1 MGLKLNVIGVLGGI
15 GPESTAEFY
24 RRLINRIQKQGYVQ
38 SNVDYPKIL
47 INSIPAPELFLK
59 NPDLSMYREG
69 VIELESWGADFIV
82 IVCNTAHLYLIEL
95 QEQVKTPIIDL
106 IAEVDRYL
114 TDHKLSSIT
123 VAGSSRTVRQ
133 NLFTF
138 KNCISVP
145 LSEEDLKLLD
155 EVILQ
160 YNSGKKERQL
170 EKVLEIASRYQI
182 AGNKMI
188 VGCTELS
195 TIVAS
200 ANLPLIDTMDI
211 LVDATIKK
219 WRG

>member
-1 MGLKLNVIGVLGGI
+1 M
-15 GPESTAEFY
+15 
-24 RRLINRIQKQGYVQ
+24 Q
-38 SNVDYPKIL
+38 SNIDYPHIL

-69 VIELESWGADFIV
+69 VIELENWGADLIV
-82 IVCNTAHLYLIEL
+82 IVCNTAHLYLLDL

-114 TDHKLSSIT
+114 TDHNVSSIT

-138 KNCISVP
+138 KNRASVP
-145 LSEEDLKLLD
+145 LSEEDLKLTD

-160 YNSGKKERQL
+160 YNSGNKERQL
-170 EKVLEIASRYQI
+170 DQVLEIVSRYNNV
-182 AGNKMI
+182 GNKI
-188 VGCTELS
+188 LVGCTELS

-200 ANLPLIDTMDI
+200 ANLPIIDTMDI
-211 LVDATIKK
+211 LVDATIEK
-219 WRG
+219 WRN